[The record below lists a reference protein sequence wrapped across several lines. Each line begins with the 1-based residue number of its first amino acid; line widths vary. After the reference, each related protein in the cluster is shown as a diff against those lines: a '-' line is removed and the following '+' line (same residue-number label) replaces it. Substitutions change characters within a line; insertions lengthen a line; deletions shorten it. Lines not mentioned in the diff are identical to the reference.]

1 MIKTYVRVELGSES
15 ESPKQIV
22 ERMRKIG
29 AVPIVGDFDFEV
41 RITEDQRLFD
51 KLDEIHEALKGSHVL
66 YTLTTL
72 SDAEAAGKYSL
83 VAHYVDQKPLELR
96 KALYKAKLER
106 WRMMGLDVSELQM
119 LLETDV
125 EKFKEAS
132 KDFLR
137 THLDHMSV
145 VKDARSQDNVV
156 DGQVLALLDE
166 SGKTLSDI
174 ISITGFSEEEVML
187 SMGRLISAG
196 SAMRIIKESTELY
209 CLVPPPAPAV
219 RKTVMPVPAND
230 EAEARNRA
238 WEAIVAEG
246 STDKEILRVSRLPRE
261 QLKQALDAF
270 VSQGTV
276 KIVRKGKRDVYI
288 KT

>member
-219 RKTVMPVPAND
+219 RKTVMPVPASN

>member
-219 RKTVMPVPAND
+219 RKTVMPVPASD

-276 KIVRKGKRDVYI
+276 KIVRKGKRDVYM
-288 KT
+288 KA

>member
-219 RKTVMPVPAND
+219 RKTVMPVPASD